1 MIDNFSILLSHAL
14 LLIAFWYLTLRDD
27 LDVEAPPTPDPE
39 PKGFTR
45 TKPRPEQISGQIK
58 RPSAHQDAP

>member
-27 LDVEAPPTPDPE
+27 LDREDPPIPDKEPE
-39 PKGFTR
+39 GF
-45 TKPRPEQISGQIK
+45 QIK
-58 RPSAHQDAP
+58 RRQTSTPKPDPQKAEKP

>member
-27 LDVEAPPTPDPE
+27 LDHEDPPVADKEPD
-39 PKGFTR
+39 GF
-45 TKPRPEQISGQIK
+45 QIK
-58 RPSAHQDAP
+58 RRQSGKPQPDPQKAETP

>member
-27 LDVEAPPTPDPE
+27 LDHEDPPIPDTDPVGFAKKPMRKQSSKPSTGAP
-39 PKGFTR
+39 
-45 TKPRPEQISGQIK
+45 
-58 RPSAHQDAP
+58 DA